1 MDLGVVPLSADRLPQ
16 PSWPDAKPWDRVLA
30 RVQDVIA
37 ALSASGSPATADR
50 VRTLAGASDQLVI
63 LLSRDRVN
71 LQLLVGG
78 RVVPLDSAS
87 KEAILAFVRMES
99 AGADAPQAGA
109 PTQNSLADA
118 AREADV
124 QAQIRDGLGASLPQG
139 AGLPAGASAALSG
152 AFALPPGASPQELA
166 RLLTAAFAQSGLFL
180 ESHVAQWFLGK
191 RSLRQMSD
199 DVANLPE
206 QFSRSDGSERRSA
219 VQFDAMQRQGLMLEG
234 EDAFRQPVQLELTW
248 KDESPGGGSGP
259 GRAAILVAAEVT
271 LNLPRLGKLQ
281 FTVRARDGLVGI
293 QIGAEDPASFLPQ
306 LGQLDR
312 AIRAHGID
320 LAQLSLSAAEAG

>member
-166 RLLTAAFAQSGLFL
+166 RLLTQEQGKPVAVAVREFDSTLRFMKGLSTL
-180 ESHVAQWFLGK
+180 
-191 RSLRQMSD
+191 D
-199 DVANLPE
+199 LPE
-206 QFSRSDGSERRSA
+206 TINEDTPVRRS
-219 VQFDAMQRQGLMLEG
+219 VTRRVPIG
-234 EDAFRQPVQLELTW
+234 V
-248 KDESPGGGSGP
+248 
-259 GRAAILVAAEVT
+259 VAALSPWNYPVLLSWWKVVPALLAGNTVVLKPSPQTPLTVLRIGELMADLLPPGV
-271 LNLPRLGKLQ
+271 LNVISGGDDQTP
-281 FTVRARDGLVGI
+281 DS
-293 QIGAEDPASFLPQ
+293 GA
-306 LGQLDR
+306 GR
-312 AIRAHGID
+312 
-320 LAQLSLSAAEAG
+320 